1 MRANTIQA
9 LAAALRGRRL
19 ALGWSQ
25 ADTAAVAGISRKFVS
40 EVEAGKET
48 VELGKVLSL
57 ADAMGLDINI
67 SFAVGEDGT
76 PVDPDVLRL
85 EAPAPPS
92 TKRKA
97 PGSSSSASS
106 SASSSPAATAAD
118 RTPYPSAADEPA
130 APSHP
135 TRRSAPPPP
144 TETGS
149 LEDLLDDYL
158 RGDDQ

>member
-9 LAAALRGRRL
+9 LAAVLRGRRV

-57 ADAMGLDINI
+57 ADAMGLDITI
-67 SFAVGEDGT
+67 SFAVGEDGI
-76 PVDPDVLRL
+76 PADPDVLR
-85 EAPAPPS
+85 
-92 TKRKA
+92 
-97 PGSSSSASS
+97 
-106 SASSSPAATAAD
+106 
-118 RTPYPSAADEPA
+118 
-130 APSHP
+130 
-135 TRRSAPPPP
+135 
-144 TETGS
+144 

-158 RGDDQ
+158 RGDDS

>member
-9 LAAALRGRRL
+9 LAAALRGRRV

-25 ADTAAVAGISRKFVS
+25 ADTATVAGTSRKFVS

-67 SFAVGEDGT
+67 TFAVGEDGI
-76 PVDPDVLRL
+76 PVDPEVLRRQ
-85 EAPAPPS
+85 APAPSS
-92 TKRKA
+92 TKRITPA
-97 PGSSSSASS
+97 SSSSS
-106 SASSSPAATAAD
+106 D
-118 RTPYPSAADEPA
+118 RTPRPSAEEPA
-130 APSHP
+130 APLHP

-158 RGDDQ
+158 RGDDT

>member
-9 LAAALRGRRL
+9 LAAALRGRRV

-57 ADAMGLDINI
+57 ADAMGVDINI
-67 SFAVGEDGT
+67 TFAVGEDGI
-76 PVDPDVLRL
+76 PVHPDVLRV
-85 EAPAPPS
+85 
-92 TKRKA
+92 
-97 PGSSSSASS
+97 
-106 SASSSPAATAAD
+106 AAD
-118 RTPYPSAADEPA
+118 RTPRPSSADEPV
-130 APSHP
+130 APPRS
-135 TRRSAPPPP
+135 TRRSTPPPP

-158 RGDDQ
+158 RGDDT